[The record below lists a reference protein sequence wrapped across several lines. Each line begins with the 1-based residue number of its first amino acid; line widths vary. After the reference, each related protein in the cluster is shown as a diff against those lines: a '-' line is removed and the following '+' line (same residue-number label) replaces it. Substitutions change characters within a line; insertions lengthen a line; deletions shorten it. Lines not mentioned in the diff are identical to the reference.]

1 MGEKLEEIVF
11 QVFAIIYYI
20 ILLLI
25 PLILVYKCS
34 TSLVNRIQNPPSK
47 IYGENQLL
55 GKWNSFCIEWIDED
69 YCSTYGSRL
78 KSKSTLYSNDAESDI
93 LTIIEIDEYET
104 YLTITLKD
112 WITGEI
118 IDPYPQEKNKW
129 YQFFKNYDSYDS
141 VGYLF
146 GDDSKEPIGY
156 ELTIFKDE
164 IVISEN
170 SCDSR
175 GYEELDNVKGG
186 CFFLEKYTKELD
198 EWHFLLIELDDGR
211 GLDIHL

>member
-1 MGEKLEEIVF
+1 M
-11 QVFAIIYYI
+11 
-20 ILLLI
+20 
-25 PLILVYKCS
+25 
-34 TSLVNRIQNPPSK
+34 VNRIQNPPSK

-146 GDDSKEPIGY
+146 GDDSEEPIGY
-156 ELTIFKDE
+156 ELTIFKE
-164 IVISEN
+164 
-170 SCDSR
+170 
-175 GYEELDNVKGG
+175 
-186 CFFLEKYTKELD
+186 
-198 EWHFLLIELDDGR
+198 
-211 GLDIHL
+211 